1 MVERDLY
8 YATLIHNLMWNSAY
22 MLFEEPEKKELFLTI
37 LGKHAK
43 YITRRIKH
51 ETINYL
57 CLKRWSQYCKDEEY
71 KRLKK

>member
-1 MVERDLY
+1 
-8 YATLIHNLMWNSAY
+8 
-22 MLFEEPEKKELFLTI
+22 MLFEEAEKKELFLTI